1 MNRNR
6 RDILKSG
13 SLALLGGG
21 LFRRMDKIDG
31 LQTQGAGGSLAE
43 IVKSR
48 SSGASEKL
56 LLGPTPGEEGP
67 PQPATV
73 DRLPLEWNKQ
83 QVRRFKETLA
93 QRGIEAFVLRD
104 RWNIIYLTGYW
115 HPATERPQAVFMNK
129 DDDAPW

>member
-6 RDILKSG
+6 RDVLKGG

-48 SSGASEKL
+48 SSGTSEKL
-56 LLGPTPGEEGP
+56 LLG
-67 PQPATV
+67 
-73 DRLPLEWNKQ
+73 
-83 QVRRFKETLA
+83 
-93 QRGIEAFVLRD
+93 
-104 RWNIIYLTGYW
+104 
-115 HPATERPQAVFMNK
+115 
-129 DDDAPW
+129 